1 MSTLSVPASVQ
12 KLFSIFPLHS
22 VPGQCVSTN
31 PSSPTLWIRPPASTL
46 SNQSQDIVC
55 LKWQAYLAL
64 RGIRNM
70 RLRWD
75 ISDDGAVQGRLPS
88 LHLANG
94 DLLEARKI
102 PNWADNVHGSSIDVL
117 EGFRT
122 IELKNE
128 SRAWVSLLDSS
139 VQAAL

>member
-1 MSTLSVPASVQ
+1 
-12 KLFSIFPLHS
+12 
-22 VPGQCVSTN
+22 
-31 PSSPTLWIRPPASTL
+31 
-46 SNQSQDIVC
+46 
-55 LKWQAYLAL
+55 
-64 RGIRNM
+64 M

-102 PNWADNVHGSSIDVL
+102 PNWADNVHGSIDVL

-128 SRAWVSLLDSS
+128 SKAWASLLDSS
-139 VQAAL
+139 VQAALVRITATKTLATEKAKATFFAI